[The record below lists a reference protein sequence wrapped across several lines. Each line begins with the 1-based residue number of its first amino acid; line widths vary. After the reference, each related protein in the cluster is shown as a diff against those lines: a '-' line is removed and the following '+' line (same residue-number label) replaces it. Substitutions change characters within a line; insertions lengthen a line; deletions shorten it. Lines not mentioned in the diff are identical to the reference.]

1 MPTYPD
7 YRHHD
12 DSRIER
18 VQKVEAEQA
27 TNGRFRSRVM
37 GPVKHRFTVVHILSR
52 ADSDALD
59 SFHAAHASDD
69 LDFVWRT
76 TGTAHTVAFMG
87 PPQIEKE
94 TVRMYRVTVQLAE
107 V

>member
-1 MPTYPD
+1 MPTYPA
-7 YRHHD
+7 YRHRD
-12 DSRIER
+12 ESRIER
-18 VQKVEAEQA
+18 VQKVESEQA

-37 GPVKHRFTVVHILSR
+37 GPVKHRFTVVHTLNKSD
-52 ADSDALD
+52 ADALD
-59 SFHAAHASDD
+59 AFYAAHAADE

-76 TGTAHTVAFMG
+76 TGASFVVAFMG
-87 PPQIEKE
+87 PPQVEKE

>member
-7 YRHHD
+7 YRHRD

-27 TNGRFRSRVM
+27 TNGRFRSRIM
-37 GPVKHRFTVVHILSR
+37 GPVKHRFTVIHVLSKSD
-52 ADSDALD
+52 ADALD
-59 SFHAAHASDD
+59 AFHAAHAAGE
-69 LDFVWRT
+69 LDFTWRT
-76 TGTAHTVAFMG
+76 TGTAYVVAFMG

-94 TVRMYRVTVQLAE
+94 ARRMYRVTVQLAE